1 MWKIGWKKRSLEFC
15 YYLLGCFIIFFWWKK
30 VDVLYYEYIVCNLV
44 SLIIGGFIKK
54 LKFCMFL
61 LYNLSLMEKLGLFGL
76 FCIIKW
82 NEVSLVCWEGS
93 E

>member
-1 MWKIGWKKRSLEFC
+1 MKKKLMFCIMNIG
-15 YYLLGCFIIFFWWKK
+15 
-30 VDVLYYEYIVCNLV
+30 IVCNLI